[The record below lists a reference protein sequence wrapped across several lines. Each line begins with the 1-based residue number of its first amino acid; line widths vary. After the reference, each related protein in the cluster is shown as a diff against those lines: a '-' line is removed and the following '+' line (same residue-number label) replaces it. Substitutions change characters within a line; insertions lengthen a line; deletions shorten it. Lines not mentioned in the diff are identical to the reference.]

1 MLIFIMRID
10 ICHINFQPTLFFYF
24 FIFIKWNINVG
35 DCFTLCYFCLITNV
49 QCLVGSLHE
58 ELGEGMGS
66 STHINSNCD
75 AHRWQNDN
83 GTWHMGKLAFFF
95 FFFSSSPPHNSHKEH
110 FGDSLQAI
118 CMETPFENGFVL
130 YYTGKFIV
138 TGKGETGKNEDTY
151 NNQHTGKSS
160 IISLQGYIQ
169 TQGIHTN

>member
-24 FIFIKWNINVG
+24 LFFIKWNINVG

-95 FFFSSSPPHNSHKEH
+95 FFFFSSSSQLPQGAFWRFPTGNMYGNSLWER
-110 FGDSLQAI
+110 LR
-118 CMETPFENGFVL
+118 FVL
-130 YYTGKFIV
+130 HR
-138 TGKGETGKNEDTY
+138 E
-151 NNQHTGKSS
+151 
-160 IISLQGYIQ
+160 
-169 TQGIHTN
+169 IHCHRERWDREKWGHI